1 MRSCERSGVVP
12 YIQAASSAASHKSSA
27 STAAALASSLATK
40 ASFGAGGAAASLT
53 PDDVELGSTHHN
65 RRRRRRNACWNVTM
79 TCTAM
84 ASIVSALV
92 AMYFVQT
99 WITYVAFSIPLFTS
113 SLLLIQQ
120 CRLRGVSPLWLLR
133 QTIHKVQQEVHRLQN
148 ANQVFRQE
156 VARLETQHRELQ
168 HMEQRLE
175 QSVKRKGGDMR
186 EMKRLIH
193 EYGTIQR
200 KMKRLIAAEELQQL
214 MSVMLN
220 SDSNKDFIYSE

>member
-1 MRSCERSGVVP
+1 
-12 YIQAASSAASHKSSA
+12 
-27 STAAALASSLATK
+27 
-40 ASFGAGGAAASLT
+40 
-53 PDDVELGSTHHN
+53 
-65 RRRRRRNACWNVTM
+65 M

-220 SDSNKDFIYSE
+220 SDSNKDFIYSDKEIDQLIIRLQTFSLVDRDRLRSVFHMASTKSFSRLYQSATQEYATDYPEKESPTSTIFRIGDCHGGDSAFDYVPWD